1 MTFPAKI
8 LSPSEGTRL
17 CDYTYQPKVYYILR
31 GPDYVIIVSSWKSI
45 PFWGDLAVWLFFPA
59 KNLSHSEEGTR
70 LCDCILFW
78 GDRTIW
84 LYFPD
89 KNSSHSV
96 WTWLCDFTFQ
106 PWICPILRGAD
117 YVITLS
123 CWNSIPFPVL
133 RGPDFMNI
141 LSSQKSIPFW
151 GEPDY
156 VIKLSSQKPKIY
168 PIRVDLTKKLYFPVK
183 ILSPSEGTW
192 LCDYTFQPKFYP
204 TLRGLDYVFILSSRK
219 SITFWGNL
227 TMYLYFS
234 AKNLSHSEVTWLCD
248 CVLRNE
254 IYNILRGHDYVIIL
268 SSQKPKIYP
277 IRVDL
282 TKRLYF
288 PVKILSH
295 SEGTWLCDYTYQPK
309 VYYILRGPD
318 YLIILSRQKSFP
330 LCGDL
335 TMWFY
340 FPAMNLSHSEG
351 SWLCDYTFLLKFYP
365 VLRGPDFM
373 NILSSQKSIP
383 FWGEPDYVII
393 LSSQNSIPL
402 WGDLTTC
409 LYFPA
414 ESLLHSEETW
424 LCTYTFQ
431 PKIYPILRWSDFV
444 IVS

>member
-89 KNSSHSV
+89 KNRSHSV
-96 WTWLCDFTFQ
+96 GTWLCDFTFQ

-117 YVITLS
+117 NVITLS
-123 CWNSIPFPVL
+123 CCNSIPFPVL

-141 LSSQKSIPFW
+141 LSRQKSIPFW
-151 GEPDY
+151 GEPNY

-168 PIRVDLTKKLYFPVK
+168 PIRVDLTKRLYFPVK

-254 IYNILRGHDYVIIL
+254 IYNILRGPDYVIIL

-288 PVKILSH
+288 PVKILSP

-318 YLIILSRQKSFP
+318 YVIIVSSWKSIPFW
-330 LCGDL
+330 GDL
-335 TMWFY
+335 AVWLF
-340 FPAMNLSHSEG
+340 FPAKNLSHSEG
-351 SWLCDYTFLLKFYP
+351 GTRLCDCILFWGDLTNWLYFPDKNRSHSVGTWLCDFTFQP
-365 VLRGPDFM
+365 WICPILRGADYM
-373 NILSSQKSIP
+373 ITLSCWNSIP
-383 FWGEPDYVII
+383 FWG
-393 LSSQNSIPL
+393 
-402 WGDLTTC
+402 DLT
-409 LYFPA
+409 LWIYFPA
-414 ESLLHSEETW
+414 KSLSHSEGNLTMW
-424 LCTYTFQ
+424 
-431 PKIYPILRWSDFV
+431 
-444 IVS
+444 